1 MQLARLWLDG
11 RDTGLRLGRTTCW
24 HERAIGL
31 LLTPRL
37 DDPVGLWINRCN
49 AVHMLGMRYAIDV
62 AFVDAQGCVLKQVH
76 ALRPMRMAACRG
88 AAASVE
94 LRSGLVAALGIRPGC
109 RLALNPEPK

>member
-1 MQLARLWLDG
+1 MACARLQLNG
-11 RDTGLRLGRTTCW
+11 GDTGLRLRHAVRW

-37 DDPVGLWINRCN
+37 DDPAGLWISRCN

-62 AFVDAQGCVLKQVH
+62 AFVDAEGLVLKQQPW
-76 ALRPMRMAACRG
+76 LRPMRMAACRG

-94 LRSGLVAALGIRPGC
+94 LRAGLLAQLGIRPGC
-109 RLALNPEPK
+109 RLALQA